1 MKPPIPRPKYG
12 TKWSIYDLFL
22 EDNEIIN
29 FKYGIGIIDAKL
41 DDKFKPKPSRIRHY
55 FSYKYK
61 DKPSYIYSI
70 LMAEPSFNKN
80 INNSFVSKLKTNKEV
95 QTVLSKKYRSLL
107 DESEKSIVSVESPDL
122 PDSPD
127 LPN

>member
-1 MKPPIPRPKYG
+1 
-12 TKWSIYDLFL
+12 
-22 EDNEIIN
+22 
-29 FKYGIGIIDAKL
+29 
-41 DDKFKPKPSRIRHY
+41 
-55 FSYKYK
+55 
-61 DKPSYIYSI
+61 
-70 LMAEPSFNKN
+70 MAEPSFNKN